1 MRRDERTGFF
11 FRLLWLLFIRLL
23 LVLVLLNLAF
33 SPLDISPVVLGG
45 LDDTRLDGL
54 QAG

>member
-1 MRRDERTGFF
+1 M
-11 FRLLWLLFIRLL
+11 RLL
-23 LVLVLLNLAF
+23 LVLVRLNRAF
-33 SPLDISPVVLGG
+33 SLLDISPVVLGV

>member
-1 MRRDERTGFF
+1 M
-11 FRLLWLLFIRLL
+11 RLL
-23 LVLVLLNLAF
+23 LVLVRLKRAF
-33 SPLDISPVVLGG
+33 SPLDISPVVLGV